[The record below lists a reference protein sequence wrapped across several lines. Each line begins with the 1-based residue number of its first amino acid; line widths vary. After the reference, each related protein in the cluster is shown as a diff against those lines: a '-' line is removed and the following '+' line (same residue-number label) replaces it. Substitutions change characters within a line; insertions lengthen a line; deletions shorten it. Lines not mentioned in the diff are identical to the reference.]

1 MLEYTPL
8 AEKILVVLAIVQGI
22 ILMPAFIELLPYLAD
37 SLFRARG
44 SVALENSVR
53 VSRNRNRVAA
63 VLLLPSMLMVFRLR
77 LWEPSV
83 MDRLSPEGQLGA
95 VAIVFVAYILLRIVM
110 FWGLKP
116 RHRYDNFVLSHR
128 AGYTFFILMMILLLS
143 TWGICRVFQV
153 PDEAIRVVIFVEICV
168 VYAAF
173 LFRRAQFLSLSYR
186 PLRTFLYLCGLEI
199 VPAAV
204 WVVSALV
211 L

>member
-8 AEKILVVLAIVQGI
+8 AEKILVVLAIVYGI
-22 ILMPAFIELLPYLAD
+22 LLMPAFIELLPYLAD

-53 VSRNRNRVAA
+53 VSRARNRVAGA
-63 VLLLPSMLMVFRLR
+63 MMLPFMLMVFRLR
-77 LWEPSV
+77 LWEPSL
-83 MDRLSPEGQLGA
+83 MDRLSPEWQLAA
-95 VAIVFVAYILLRIVM
+95 VAAVFVVYFLVRVVM
-110 FWGLKP
+110 FLALKP
-116 RHRYDNFVLSHR
+116 RRRYDNFVLSHR
-128 AGYTFFILMMILLLS
+128 AAYTFFILMMILLLA
-143 TWGICRVFQV
+143 TWGICWVFGV
-153 PDEAIRVVIFVEICV
+153 PAEAIRMVIYVEICV

-173 LFRRAQFLSLSYR
+173 LIRRAQFLSLSYR